1 LYGHIERFLSF
12 QNNDLPGIMLASSF
26 EKYICRYGTLPSKE
40 PVIFSNNS
48 NSNSLIYS
56 IINQGYKPKAYID
69 SRSGENIEPELFDL
83 IRKHDIP
90 LYTNSQIKGV
100 SGKKRIEK
108 ILIEDSTGGLSEI
121 YSDFLCVSG
130 GINPDVHL
138 FTQSKGLLDWDEKR
152 FNLQT
157 L

>member
-1 LYGHIERFLSF
+1 
-12 QNNDLPGIMLASSF
+12 MLASSF

-83 IRKHDIP
+83 IRKTTYLFIP
-90 LYTNSQIKGV
+90 ILKSRVSQ
-100 SGKKRIEK
+100 GKKE
-108 ILIEDSTGGLSEI
+108 
-121 YSDFLCVSG
+121 
-130 GINPDVHL
+130 
-138 FTQSKGLLDWDEKR
+138 
-152 FNLQT
+152 
-157 L
+157 